1 MESDIVEEDVDD
13 IFFPPAK
20 PVRAASRPARA
31 GRRAM
36 LASSD
41 EQDDSGAGDQPTTY
55 GSSIAQRND
64 TRVQSEETAADKGT
78 GSSGYSASLGSYNPS
93 NRRRRNFL
101 LGGLIN
107 KDPDNDDDGKE
118 NVVDNSES
126 NVSSERQEKL
136 RPSFSSSP
144 QPGQDN
150 NYSQDR
156 TNPTSYQQQDSAPSR
171 SPGPGA
177 QAPSFMGRDAS
188 NAVVQP
194 AQYSGSVDPPQSSKP
209 NFPLMQN
216 ANAAESKQGSMSNG
230 MMMGVG
236 LNSMAAPSSMP
247 AKGGFKFKF
256 GGKGVELPSAGGM
269 MAIHE
274 ERGQN
279 TQGEDQS
286 LQGNRHM
293 SSSPSA
299 VGPSVRS
306 SHQSHH
312 SFAPSRSEESSISP
326 ETSKP
331 KHRRDGDVKSFKSD
345 RLRLLEEELNALE
358 VTQKLSNAYVD
369 DKGQDLKTKQRKMNE
384 PRSAEIDVQAKVDT
398 GLRHGNDSE
407 SIKAELLK
415 AYKQAEEYR
424 RQCERYKT
432 QLDQFTNAYDEIARL
447 KNLVAEKAC
456 PLLSRLTSV
465 QERSSLNKVHR
476 QYQKEYKGQETL
488 EAEHAER
495 MRRLN
500 EELRVSKARVAKY
513 KEIHAELE
521 SQLTKAE
528 DKSRDL
534 DQKNRQLREKL
545 RAVTGLAMLEQE
557 VKAQL
562 EEKDALIKK
571 LEHDNLVLKR
581 VAESSEKKLKAKS
594 KEQAVGN
601 QDLREHCK
609 FLEEEIENKNREL
622 RESQVI
628 IKKQQSQLKRM
639 RLDFNSL
646 QKLNQPI
653 EDNESGNTFLTGID
667 RYGRNLQS
675 HPPDSA
681 NMQMDA
687 EFYRHSSAG
696 SKSTSEADSDA
707 RSDRSRQQSRKK
719 VMAKKGRPGEK
730 KRRSKVVNE
739 NNEMVRLD
747 DGWKEERGGNKA
759 QRKPITPADMAG
771 KLDWSKFLNGCL
783 TRSQDFTAR
792 TRRSQLSRSTMTSQT
807 GLLGLL
813 AVMLLFHP
821 HLQQEVDDLR
831 VLTEPG
837 CQEGVG

>member
-36 LASSD
+36 VASSD
-41 EQDDSGAGDQPTTY
+41 EPDDSGAGDQPTTY

-126 NVSSERQEKL
+126 NVASEKQEKP

-156 TNPTSYQQQDSAPSR
+156 THLTSYQQQDSAPSR

-194 AQYSGSVDPPQSSKP
+194 AQYGGAADPPKSTQP

-326 ETSKP
+326 ETFKP

-369 DKGQDLKTKQRKMNE
+369 DK
-384 PRSAEIDVQAKVDT
+384 V
-398 GLRHGNDSE
+398 
-407 SIKAELLK
+407 
-415 AYKQAEEYR
+415 
-424 RQCERYKT
+424 
-432 QLDQFTNAYDEIARL
+432 
-447 KNLVAEKAC
+447 
-456 PLLSRLTSV
+456 
-465 QERSSLNKVHR
+465 
-476 QYQKEYKGQETL
+476 
-488 EAEHAER
+488 
-495 MRRLN
+495 
-500 EELRVSKARVAKY
+500 
-513 KEIHAELE
+513 
-521 SQLTKAE
+521 
-528 DKSRDL
+528 
-534 DQKNRQLREKL
+534 
-545 RAVTGLAMLEQE
+545 
-557 VKAQL
+557 
-562 EEKDALIKK
+562 
-571 LEHDNLVLKR
+571 
-581 VAESSEKKLKAKS
+581 
-594 KEQAVGN
+594 
-601 QDLREHCK
+601 
-609 FLEEEIENKNREL
+609 
-622 RESQVI
+622 
-628 IKKQQSQLKRM
+628 
-639 RLDFNSL
+639 
-646 QKLNQPI
+646 
-653 EDNESGNTFLTGID
+653 
-667 RYGRNLQS
+667 
-675 HPPDSA
+675 
-681 NMQMDA
+681 
-687 EFYRHSSAG
+687 
-696 SKSTSEADSDA
+696 
-707 RSDRSRQQSRKK
+707 
-719 VMAKKGRPGEK
+719 
-730 KRRSKVVNE
+730 
-739 NNEMVRLD
+739 
-747 DGWKEERGGNKA
+747 
-759 QRKPITPADMAG
+759 
-771 KLDWSKFLNGCL
+771 
-783 TRSQDFTAR
+783 
-792 TRRSQLSRSTMTSQT
+792 
-807 GLLGLL
+807 
-813 AVMLLFHP
+813 
-821 HLQQEVDDLR
+821 
-831 VLTEPG
+831 
-837 CQEGVG
+837 